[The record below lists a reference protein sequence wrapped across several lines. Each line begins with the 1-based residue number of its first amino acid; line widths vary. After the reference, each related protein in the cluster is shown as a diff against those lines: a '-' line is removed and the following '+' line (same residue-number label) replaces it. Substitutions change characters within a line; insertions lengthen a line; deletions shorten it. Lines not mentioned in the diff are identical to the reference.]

1 MEASCWQRCL
11 LSLFGCRKRQFLHSS
26 IANPTGTSGA
36 RRLGDAGVPLRSS
49 VVGLA
54 AAAPSNSCRQRHR
67 LCSSSQVRLTC
78 SSQTMLNS
86 AVQLIALG
94 HTWPLVIMCTDQYC
108 EEKAPALK
116 ATPRRFLFA
125 PLPALFCFSLDSHSV
140 FLQKTRDGPDS
151 IKRLTDLLRCKWT
164 EMSSRWQ
171 RRLLGNKNE
180 SKLCSW
186 LYCI

>member
-125 PLPALFCFSLDSHSV
+125 PLRFLLCFALASTLIQFSCRKPETDQILLNDWQTCWDANELKWALDDRA
-140 FLQKTRDGPDS
+140 LDD
-151 IKRLTDLLRCKWT
+151 C
-164 EMSSRWQ
+164 
-171 RRLLGNKNE
+171 
-180 SKLCSW
+180 
-186 LYCI
+186 